1 MKKLKS
7 LEITPEKIYLSRRKF
22 LAGVGAIAAG
32 LIISS
37 GCERVNKVLE
47 EDSPPPKSPL
57 TGASKDELGNRLTSF
72 KNITTYNNFYE
83 FTTEIEVAG
92 VARDFKTR
100 PWTVRVSGQV
110 RKEKTF
116 AIEDILAR
124 FKTEER
130 IYRMRC
136 VEGWSMVIPWLGF
149 PLAKLL
155 SEVEP
160 TSKAKYVKFIA
171 LRDPKR
177 MPGQKNLSFA
187 WPYVEG
193 LRLDEALNDLTILS
207 TGLYGKHLRP
217 QNGAPLRLVIPWK
230 YGFKSIKSIVEIEL
244 VEKKPVSFWMK
255 ATPNEYGFFANVNPD
270 VSHPRWSQTTER
282 RIGEFERR
290 PTLLFNG
297 YEEKVGQMYKNLD
310 LRLNF

>member
-22 LAGVGAIAAG
+22 LAGVGAVTAS

-47 EDSPPPKSPL
+47 DDSPPPKSPL

-100 PWTVRVSGQV
+100 PWTVKVSGQV

-160 TSKAKYVKFIA
+160 TSKAKYVKFIS
-171 LRDPKR
+171 LRDPER
-177 MPGQKNLSFA
+177 MPGQKNLSFD
-187 WPYVEG
+187 WPYAEG

-217 QNGAPLRLVIPWK
+217 QNGAPLRLVVPWK
-230 YGFKSIKSIVEIEL
+230 YGFKSIKAIVKIDL
-244 VEKKPVSFWMK
+244 VTEMPVSLWM
-255 ATPNEYGFFANVNPD
+255 AAARHEYGFYANVNPEVD
-270 VSHPRWSQTTER
+270 HPRWSQATER
-282 RIGEFERR
+282 RIGELGRR
-290 PTLLFNG
+290 KTMMFNG
-297 YEEKVGQMYKNLD
+297 YAQQEVD
-310 LRLNF
+310 